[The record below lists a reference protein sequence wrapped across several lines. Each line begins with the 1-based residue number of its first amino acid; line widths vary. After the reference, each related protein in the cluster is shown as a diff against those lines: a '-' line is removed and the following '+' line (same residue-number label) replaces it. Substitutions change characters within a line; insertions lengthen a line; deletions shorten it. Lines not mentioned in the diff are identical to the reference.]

1 MPTYRPNLIELQ
13 LFHLLKAVSSFL
25 YGMQHYPKFTRYSVI
40 MSQDLP
46 ERLNVDCKQSLISSG
61 MVERAKY
68 ASA

>member
-1 MPTYRPNLIELQ
+1 MPTYRPHLIELP

-25 YGMQHYPKFTRYSVI
+25 YGVQHYPKFRRHSI
-40 MSQDLP
+40 LISQDLP
-46 ERLNVDCKQSLISSG
+46 EHLNVDCKQSLISSG